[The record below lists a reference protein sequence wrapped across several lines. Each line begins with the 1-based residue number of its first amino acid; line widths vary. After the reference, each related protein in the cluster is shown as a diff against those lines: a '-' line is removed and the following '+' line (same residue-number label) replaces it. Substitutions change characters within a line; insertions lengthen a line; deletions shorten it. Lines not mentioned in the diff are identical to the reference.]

1 MCFMNKLKCRDRFTF
16 VTVLVFDELRFI
28 LLCKQGS
35 DSLTQYEKS
44 CGKHVKI
51 YKYINKQL
59 TYKILHILHLAIC
72 LNNELIEVFILLCKK
87 CDVYLNKDKIEIC
100 L

>member
-1 MCFMNKLKCRDRFTF
+1 MELQTESEKVLQLSSTDLTAVFLVKLCT
-16 VTVLVFDELRFI
+16 LI
-28 LLCKQGS
+28 LHHEC
-35 DSLTQYEKS
+35 SLTQYEKS